1 LPFTGV
7 DALGIAGVGG
17 ALAAVGAG
25 LARVRRRVV

>member
-1 LPFTGV
+1 
-7 DALGIAGVGG
+7 LGIAGVGG